1 MPPRFQG
8 RDAELGFG
16 KESTW
21 GTEVARS
28 VWCKVTAVSLAVKPA
43 FEMSPTLLQS
53 GGSANAKLFFQTEE
67 VVSGG
72 FDAIACYEGGSAL
85 GLLLHYALGAK
96 STAGSGPY
104 THTVTLAS
112 DLPPGLTGEY
122 HRGTDTSGTEE
133 YYGLTVNKFSMEV
146 QAKQEMKLSVEFLG
160 KNGGARAS
168 GGSSSYGTR
177 YPILH
182 NHGGTFSW
190 NSGTGKVT
198 RFKLSI
204 DNKLQQPHEIGSLYP
219 SQPSRNEH
227 SEILI
232 EVEILAT
239 SNTLR
244 AAHLAGTQSDFAI
257 TFSDGTRSLAITG
270 HNAMITSYEDGIS
283 GPGDVTQKVTFRC
296 FSDGTDEGLSLVLTN
311 SKSDCDVD

>member
-1 MPPRFQG
+1 MPPRNQG
-8 RDAELGFG
+8 RGTVLGLG

-21 GTEVARS
+21 GTEVSRTTWVLVS
-28 VWCKVTAVSLAVKPA
+28 AVSLALKSS
-43 FEMSPTLLQS
+43 FERSPTLLQS
-53 GGSANAKLFFQTEE
+53 EGSANAKLFFQTEE

-72 FDAIACYEGGSAL
+72 FEAIACYEGGSAL

-104 THTVTLAS
+104 THTITLAS

-122 HRGTDTSGTEE
+122 KRGTDTSGTEE
-133 YYGLTVNKFSMEV
+133 YYGLTINKLSLEI
-146 QAKQEMKLSVEFLG
+146 QAKQEMKISVDFLG

-168 GGSSSYGTR
+168 GGSSSFGTR

-182 NHGGTFSW
+182 HHGGTFSW

-198 RFKLSI
+198 RLKLSI
-204 DNKLQQPHEIGSLYP
+204 DNKMQQPHEIGSLNP

-270 HNAMITSYEDGIS
+270 HNALIKSYEDGIS
-283 GPGDVTQKVTFRC
+283 GPGDVIQKVTFEC